1 MGASEGGG
9 GAIGVASAI
18 LAMILSL
25 AGSGADAAEPA
36 LTLRIP
42 LQPRKQALIELARQA
57 GLSVGFSAN
66 LPCPGQASAV
76 GRMTLADA
84 LARLLGGSGCRAVR
98 LDARTLAIEA
108 APGPA
113 RAEPRPA
120 PVAPPLTA
128 DLPELVVTATKRE
141 TTLRTAPY
149 AITAL
154 TGQELEQQAIF
165 GVADLSALAAGVTVT
180 NLGPGRDKVLLRG
193 LADSALTGHT
203 QSTVGIYLDDLRLTY
218 NAPDP
223 DLRWID
229 IARVE
234 VLRGPQGSLYGAG
247 SIGGVLHVV
256 TNPPDPGGRYGWATA
271 TASVTHSGAP
281 SYGLD
286 AMLNQPLGDR
296 AAVRLVAWSQDA
308 GGYIDNVTTGRGDVD
323 RTRRQGVRAAVSWR
337 SRPDLTLTAS
347 IVKQAINSADTHYAQ
362 PSVGP
367 YARAVPS
374 AEPHDNDFQAIDFTV
389 HWTPSWADV
398 TFNSGVLE
406 HDVVSRYDAAL
417 APASLAPPGERPS
430 VFEEENDIKGLVN
443 EARIASRGPSRL
455 QWLVGAFAAF
465 GQQDLTGVM
474 LGASGATGY
483 SETRRDRLLETALFG
498 EVSYDVTSRITLTAG
513 GRLFRSS
520 VKTQAVVGLAGQS
533 SEFDGETSDSGFA
546 PKYLA
551 AYRAT
556 DALTLYAQ
564 AADGYRAGGFNTSG
578 PPSQVFGDQ
587 PGAAQPLRRYAGDK
601 LWSYEA
607 GARWQP
613 LGGAVRLRAAA
624 FHVVWS
630 HIQADMLLPSGLQF
644 TANIGAGRSD
654 GVELEGSY
662 ARGPL
667 TVSAN
672 VVAQSPELNQPD
684 PGFPS
689 RADSSL
695 PGMPSVSYALSAGY
709 LRPLVRGW
717 SLDLAGRFA
726 YVGHS
731 HLTFD
736 ARTAPQMG
744 GYGDLRLSAGV
755 RSETLRFAV
764 FVDNLTDSR
773 GDTFAY
779 GNPFSL
785 RQIPQSTPQRPRTVG
800 VSLMRS
806 F

>member
-9 GAIGVASAI
+9 GAIGIASAI
-18 LAMILSL
+18 LATILSL
-25 AGSGADAAEPA
+25 AACAAGAAEPA

-57 GLSVGFSAN
+57 GLSVGFPAD
-66 LPCPGQASAV
+66 LQCPGEASAV
-76 GRMTLADA
+76 GQMTLAGA
-84 LARLLGGSGCRAVR
+84 LARLLNGSGCRAVR

-108 APGPA
+108 SPVRPQ
-113 RAEPRPA
+113 PRQTL
-120 PVAPPLTA
+120 VAPPLTA
-128 DLPELVVTATKRE
+128 NLPELVVTATKRE

-154 TGQELEQQAIF
+154 SGRELEQQAIL

-256 TNPPDPGGRYGWATA
+256 SNPPDPSGRYGWVA
-271 TASVTHSGAP
+271 ASASLTHSGAA

-296 AAVRLVAWSQDA
+296 AAVRLVGWSQDT
-308 GGYIDNVTTGRGDVD
+308 GGYIENVATGRRNVD
-323 RTRRQGVRAAVSWR
+323 RTRRQGVRAAVSWQAL
-337 SRPDLTLTAS
+337 PDLTLTTA

-398 TFNSGVLE
+398 TFNTGVLE
-406 HDVVSRYDAAL
+406 HDVVSRYDASL

-430 VFEEENDIKGLVN
+430 VFDEENDIKGFVN

-455 QWLVGAFAAF
+455 QWLVGGFAAF

-498 EVSYDVTSRITLTAG
+498 ELSYDLTSRITLTAG

-520 VKTQAVVGLAGQS
+520 VKTQALVDLANQS
-533 SEFDGETSDSGFA
+533 SRFAAETSDSGFA
-546 PKYLA
+546 PKFLA

-556 DALTLYAQ
+556 DALTLYVQ
-564 AADGYRAGGFNTSG
+564 AADGYRSGGFNTSG
-578 PPSQVFGDQ
+578 LPSQVFGDQ

-613 LGGAVRLRAAA
+613 LGGTIRLRASA

-630 HIQADMLLPSGLQF
+630 HIQADMLLPNGLQF
-644 TANIGAGRSD
+644 TANIGSGRSD

-662 ARGPL
+662 AHGPL

-672 VVAQSPELNQPD
+672 VVAQNPELNRPD

-695 PGMPSVSYALSAGY
+695 PGVPSVSYALSASY

-736 ARTAPQMG
+736 AQTAPQMG
-744 GYGDLRLSAGV
+744 GYGDLRLSAGI
-755 RSETLRFAV
+755 RSDTLRLAV